1 MKNIQFKRI
10 LAFALAMVLCL
21 GAVPAIAP
29 AASAA
34 TSSSVASAVS
44 SRLPLVTYAMPLSGA
59 SRVYSYSDASLN
71 TKTTGYYI
79 DSFVDQIVITKI
91 SANGRAVYVAYPS
104 SSSSTGYRSRW
115 FAADDILGLARV
127 DIRSYTCSSS
137 NNTYRMSSASGVT
150 SYGSISK
157 GDACA
162 MLGTHSVG
170 GRTYYP
176 TIYPISAK
184 TINKVAGVRY
194 KLALGCYAPST
205 GSGSTTSSGWRMPMD
220 NAYCTWRSYS
230 NMSWA
235 TYTNRSGDR
244 DYHLGID
251 IYGTGG
257 KVYAAADGKVVACS
271 TSNSGA
277 NGRFIILQHTIS
289 GKTVYSFYAHL
300 SSLKVSKGQTVSK
313 GTQIAVAGGSGNGSN
328 SAYGTHLHFAIVDT
342 LWTSGGYYG
351 YATWFSGNKV
361 KYQGVTYYNPVYVI
375 NNNRLP

>member
-1 MKNIQFKRI
+1 MKNITLKRV
-10 LAFALAMVLCL
+10 LAFVLVLVLCL

-34 TSSSVASAVS
+34 TSSAVASAVS
-44 SRLPLVTYAMPLSGA
+44 SHLPLVTYAMPLSGA
-59 SRVYSYSDASLN
+59 SRVYSYSDSSLR

-79 DSFVDQIVITKI
+79 DSFVDQIVITRI
-91 SANGRAVYVAYPS
+91 SSDGRAVYAAYP
-104 SSSSTGYRSRW
+104 SSSTGYRSRW
-115 FAADDILGLARV
+115 FAADDILGLAAV
-127 DIRSYTCSSS
+127 SIRSYTCTSA
-137 NNTYRMSSASGVT
+137 NTTYRMSSASGVT

-162 MLGTHSVG
+162 MLGSHVVG
-170 GRTYYP
+170 GKTYYP

-205 GSGSTTSSGWRMPMD
+205 GGTSSSGWRMPMD

-235 TYTNRSGDR
+235 SYTNRSGDR

-271 TSNSGA
+271 SSASGA

-300 SSLKVSKGQTVSK
+300 GSLKVSKGQTVSK
-313 GTQIAVAGGSGNGSN
+313 GTQIGVAGGSGYGS
-328 SAYGTHLHFAIVDT
+328 SSYYGTHLHFAIVDT
-342 LWTSGGYYG
+342 LWSSGGYYG

-361 KYQGVTYYNPVYVI
+361 TYGGVTYYNPVYVI

>member
-1 MKNIQFKRI
+1 MKNLSVKRI
-10 LAFALAMVLCL
+10 LAFVLAAVMCL
-21 GAVPAIAP
+21 GAVPTLAP
-29 AASAA
+29 EASAA
-34 TSSSVASAVS
+34 TNSTVASQLS

-59 SRVYSYSDASLN
+59 AKVYSYSDATLN

-79 DSFVDQIVITKI
+79 DSFKDQIVITKI
-91 SANGRAVYVAYPS
+91 SADGRALYVSYPS

-115 FAADDILGLARV
+115 FAADDILGLATV
-127 DIRSYTCSSS
+127 GVQAYTCSSK
-137 NNTYRMSSASGVT
+137 NTTYRMTSGSGVT
-150 SYGSISK
+150 SYGSISA
-157 GDACA
+157 GDACLK
-162 MLGTHSVG
+162 LGSHAVG
-170 GRTYYP
+170 GKTYYP
-176 TIYPISAK
+176 TVYPISSG
-184 TINKVAGVRY
+184 TYNKVSGVRY
-194 KLALGCYAPST
+194 KLALGSFAPST
-205 GSGSTTSSGWRMPMD
+205 GGTTTSSGWRMPMD
-220 NAYCTWRSYS
+220 NAYCTWSSYS

-257 KVYAAADGKVVACS
+257 RVYAAADGKVVACS
-271 TSNSGA
+271 SSTSGA

-300 SSLKVSKGQTVSK
+300 SSLNVSKGQTVSK

-351 YATWFSGNKV
+351 YATKFTGNKV
-361 KYQGVTYYNPVYVI
+361 NYSGVTYYNPVYVI

>member
-1 MKNIQFKRI
+1 MKNITLKRV
-10 LAFALAMVLCL
+10 LALALALVLCF

-29 AASAA
+29 TASAA
-34 TSSSVASAVS
+34 TSSAVASAVS

-59 SRVYSYSDASLN
+59 SRVYSYSDSTLS

-91 SANGRAVYVAYPS
+91 SSDGRAVYAAYPS

-115 FAADDILGLARV
+115 FAADDILGLASVSVRT
-127 DIRSYTCSSS
+127 YTASAKST
-137 NNTYRMSSASGVT
+137 TYRMSSTGVT
-150 SYGSISK
+150 SYGSIAN
-157 GDACA
+157 GDSCA
-162 MLGTHSVG
+162 MLGSHTVG
-170 GRTYYP
+170 GKTYYP
-176 TIYPISAK
+176 TIYPISSG
-184 TINKVAGVRY
+184 TYNKVSGVRY
-194 KLALGCYAPST
+194 KLAMALTAPSN
-205 GSGSTTSSGWRMPMD
+205 GTSSGWRMPMD
-220 NAYCTWRSYS
+220 NAYCTWSSYS

-257 KVYAAADGKVVACS
+257 KVYAAADGKVVARS
-271 TSNSGA
+271 TSTSGA
-277 NGRFIILQHTIS
+277 NGRFVIIQHTIS

-300 SSLKVSKGQTVSK
+300 ASVKVSVGQTVGK
-313 GTQIAVAGGSGNGSN
+313 GTQIGVAGGSGNGSN

-361 KYQGVTYYNPVYVI
+361 TYGGVTYYNPVYVI